1 MDVKTGMSPIFLV
14 TEAPRKGGCGLG
26 GQQRGRIGQ
35 GTVRHGRPCWERI
48 GRHENKAFNGRP
60 ARVPLGATSGMT
72 ALALTIFVSLGLAV
86 FFVGLF
92 LLQASEGAGNPR
104 DALLPLEADAQAVES
119 GPSDAREI

>member
-1 MDVKTGMSPIFLV
+1 
-14 TEAPRKGGCGLG
+14 
-26 GQQRGRIGQ
+26 
-35 GTVRHGRPCWERI
+35 
-48 GRHENKAFNGRP
+48 
-60 ARVPLGATSGMT
+60 MT